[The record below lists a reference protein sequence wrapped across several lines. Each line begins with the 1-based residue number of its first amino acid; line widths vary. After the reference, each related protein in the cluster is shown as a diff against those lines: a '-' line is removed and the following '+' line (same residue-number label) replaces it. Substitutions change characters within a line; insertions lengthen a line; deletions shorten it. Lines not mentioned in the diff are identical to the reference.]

1 MKKLKDVHVL
11 KKVGQGLA
19 WAYKPA
25 VNVSAWMGL
34 DIIKS
39 SSQYLWGIGRNLF
52 IPQKATLTE
61 SFSEAVMRL
70 KLTEED
76 LQQRKREFQRL
87 FITYAVIAL
96 GIVAYSGYLFYSM
109 NFISGLM
116 AILVSLLAFAL
127 AGRNHF
133 WLFQLKHRKL
143 GCTLHEWWYSTI
155 DDKST
160 AEREGK

>member
-1 MKKLKDVHVL
+1 MQ
-11 KKVGQGLA
+11 KVGQGLA

-25 VNVSAWMGL
+25 VNVSAWMGV

-39 SSQYLWGIGRNLF
+39 SSKYVWGIGKSLF
-52 IPQKATLTE
+52 VPQKTTLTE
-61 SFSEAVMRL
+61 SFAEAVVRL

-87 FITYAVIAL
+87 FITYSIIAL
-96 GIVAYSGYLFYSM
+96 AIVAYSGYLFYSM
-109 NFISGLM
+109 SFVSGLM

-127 AGRNHF
+127 AGRYHF

-143 GCTLHEWWYSTI
+143 GCTLHEWWYSKI
-155 DDKST
+155 DDTPPVDK
-160 AEREGK
+160 EGK